1 MFIQKAE
8 YIDGYQLKVYFNDG
22 TIRIINLYAFLMSS
36 KNHLIRKFQNIE
48 LFKQFRVEDGT
59 LCWGDNE
66 FDLNPINI
74 YNGEYDHK
82 KSYSKKQPGEK
93 TMKAIE
99 EAKIGRVIRTKNVS
113 DLLEKLKS

>member
-1 MFIQKAE
+1 MFILKAE

-22 TIRIINLYAFLMSS
+22 AIRIINLYAFLISS
-36 KNHLIRKFQNIE
+36 KNHLIRKFKNIE

-66 FDLNPINI
+66 FDLNPANI

-82 KSYSKKQPGEK
+82 KNYSKKQPREK
-93 TMKAIE
+93 IMKSIE
-99 EAKIGRVIRTKNVS
+99 EAKTGRVTRSKNVA
-113 DLLEKLKS
+113 DLLDKLKS